1 MKSAPVTYRESSLR
15 GAFTLIELLVVI
27 AIIAILAAMLL
38 PALSKA
44 KLKATEA
51 DCQSNMRQLMLA
63 FTMYAGDNHEAMAV
77 TDSGA
82 YSGSGSGFYNN
93 PTIPAG
99 ASKTVAEQDVA
110 IALQTSCPFYPYVPN
125 YKTFHCPGDIR
136 QNLPLGKGW
145 AYVSYSKENGMG
157 YQVAGSYWGDS
168 GLPGGEQ
175 LPYNKLTDVTPPSLA
190 FVFIEEADPRGYN
203 EGTWVCNRSTGGTDS
218 GWVDNFAIFY
228 GIVSTFGF
236 ADGHVIDHPWQNR
249 QLITYA
255 QQIGQGIL
263 TGTFYAPGG
272 DPADSDYVWV
282 WNGYRL
288 KNWLP
293 LP

>member
-168 GLPGGEQ
+168 GLPG
-175 LPYNKLTDVTPPSLA
+175 
-190 FVFIEEADPRGYN
+190 
-203 EGTWVCNRSTGGTDS
+203 
-218 GWVDNFAIFY
+218 
-228 GIVSTFGF
+228 
-236 ADGHVIDHPWQNR
+236 
-249 QLITYA
+249 
-255 QQIGQGIL
+255 
-263 TGTFYAPGG
+263 
-272 DPADSDYVWV
+272 
-282 WNGYRL
+282 
-288 KNWLP
+288 
-293 LP
+293 